1 VAIGPQQGCGVD
13 RGRHGR
19 RKERRKERRNGGFA
33 VDASAALA
41 IMSLPIRQIN

>member
-13 RGRHGR
+13 RGRHG
-19 RKERRKERRNGGFA
+19 RRKERRNGGFA